1 MKMKMDELINEELFS
16 QIEEHLKCSEQSWLM
31 GAGIS
36 LDAKLPLMYPL
47 TNKVKKDIESNHKAL
62 FDKIITPLFEELPES
77 CHIEHILSHLG
88 DYAALAERNK
98 EKKIII
104 SGVEVELV
112 SLEDAHNTVLESI
125 SNVIQC
131 GYVEGQDGNT
141 LEEGTLSEPIVD
153 IEAHL
158 KFVDAL
164 FNYASAG
171 VYERR
176 KTVNIF
182 TTNYDTL
189 LEDALALNKVPY
201 WDGFAGGAVAHRTQR
216 YGEPA
221 PLNGQR
227 ANLIKMHGSIDWFL
241 CDKGYVWRVRNN
253 DCYPKADRRVLIYP
267 QATKYIATQQDPFS
281 TQFDLFRKSLNSS
294 NSNILAVCGYSFGD
308 DHINNEIEFA
318 LSKEENKS
326 VLLAFIECKDEIP
339 ACLETWRSS
348 SFGSRVI
355 IASVN
360 GLYVGNQGPFKR
372 KDDDDYWWTFRGVT
386 SVLKNGCEV

>member
-1 MKMKMDELINEELFS
+1 MDKLIDGELFS
-16 QIEEHLKCSEQSWLM
+16 QIEKHLECSEQSWLL

-36 LDAKLPLMYPL
+36 IDAKLPLMYPL
-47 TNKVKKDIESNHKAL
+47 TNKVKKDVKSSHN
-62 FDKIITPLFEELPES
+62 KIYDEIIAPLFEELPES
-77 CHIEHILSHLG
+77 CHIEHVLSHLG

-98 EKKIII
+98 EKKAVIN
-104 SGVEVELV
+104 GTEVD
-112 SLEDAHNTVLESI
+112 LEALKEAHNTILESI
-125 SNVIQC
+125 SNVIRC
-131 GYVEGQDGNT
+131 GYVEGIDGGADD
-141 LEEGTLSEPIVD
+141 EGTLSAPIVD
-153 IEAHL
+153 IESHL
-158 KFVDAL
+158 EFIDTL
-164 FNYASAG
+164 FNHASAG
-171 VYERR
+171 VHERR

-221 PLNGQR
+221 PTNGQR

-241 CDKGYVWRVRNN
+241 CDKGYVWRVRDN

-281 TQFDLFRKSLNSS
+281 SQFDLFRKSLNSRQ
-294 NSNILAVCGYSFGD
+294 NNTLAVCGYSFGD

-318 LSKEENKS
+318 LSKEENKT
-326 VLLAFIECKDEIP
+326 VLLVFLECRDDIP
-339 ACLETWRSS
+339 VCLENWRSA
-348 SFGSRVI
+348 SFGSRI
-355 IASVN
+355 LIASLH
-360 GLYVGNQGPFKR
+360 GLYVGGLGPFKR
-372 KDDDDYWWTFRGVT
+372 KDDEDYWWTFKGVT